1 MAQQKSEDRV
11 VPEDGVTPVEHAG
24 SSPGGQGK
32 AVPVEETAVQLG
44 LPIVTA
50 ENPKGTTRRRTRDRL
65 GEIRAGAPKTISKGG
80 IAAPATMEEVARRL
94 TDALLKVASNKGAPG
109 PDGQTIEALAD
120 QWFVVLPG
128 LQADLL
134 AGTYQPGG
142 IRRVFIPKAGGG
154 QRGLGI
160 PDVIDR
166 VVQEA
171 TRQVLEPLWE
181 PTFHPSS
188 HGFRPGRSCHT
199 AIAEAQGHLE
209 DGYEWCVDLD
219 LEKFFDLVCHQRL
232 TAKLAQ
238 RVGDRRLL
246 VLIGRMLKAKVVLP
260 DGVVIDSEQGV
271 PQGGPL
277 SPLLSNVVLD
287 ELDWELDRRGHR
299 FVRYADDGNVYV
311 RSERAGKRVMASLT
325 EFIERRLRLKVNE
338 AKSAV
343 ARPENRHFL
352 GFRLRRDPHTGTVEV
367 LLSERTKRN
376 AMQKVKQ
383 LTPRT
388 WGSTLF
394 ACISGINAWLRGWHG
409 FFGIASLS
417 EMQFMRKLDSHLRRR
432 LRAILLRHWRRKR
445 TIARNL
451 IKLGVKPES
460 VWRQLYSGRKSWWA
474 LSHTHV
480 VDQGLRNAYFAKRG
494 LIFLVDRHRDTHRQI
509 VAPDPP
515 QLALWG

>member
-11 VPEDGVTPVEHAG
+11 VPEGGVMPVERVG

-32 AVPVEETAVQLG
+32 AVPVEETAVQLR
-44 LPIVTA
+44 LPIATA
-50 ENPKGTTRRRTRDRL
+50 ENPRGATRRRSRDRL
-65 GEIRAGAPKTISKGG
+65 GEIRAGAPKAIDKTGTASS
-80 IAAPATMEEVARRL
+80 ATMEEVAYRL

-109 PDGQTIEALAD
+109 SDGQTIEALAD
-120 QWFVVLPG
+120 QWSVVLPR

-134 AGTYQPGG
+134 AGRYQPGG

-166 VVQEA
+166 IVQEA
-171 TRQVLEPLWE
+171 VRQVLEPLWE
-181 PTFHPSS
+181 PMFHPSN

-199 AIAEAQGHLE
+199 AIAEAKTHVE
-209 DGYEWCVDLD
+209 DGYGWCVDID

-232 TAKLAQ
+232 TARLAE

-246 VLIGRMLKAKVVLP
+246 GLIGRMLRAKVVLP
-260 DGVVIDSEQGV
+260 DGVVIDTEQGV
-271 PQGGPL
+271 PQGSPL

-287 ELDWELDRRGHR
+287 ELDSELDRRGHR
-299 FVRYADDGNVYV
+299 FVRYADDAKVYV
-311 RSERAGKRVMASLT
+311 RSERAGQRVMASLT
-325 EFIERRLRLKVNE
+325 EFIEGRLRLKVNE

-343 ARPENRHFL
+343 ARPEDRHFL
-352 GFRLRRDPHTGTVEV
+352 GFRLRLDPQTEIVEV
-367 LLSERTKRN
+367 LLSERTMRN

-383 LTPRT
+383 LTPRN
-388 WGSTLF
+388 WGNTLP
-394 ACISGINAWLRGWHG
+394 ACISRINAWVRGWYG

-417 EMQFMRKLDSHLRRR
+417 EMQMMRKLDAHLRRR

-451 IKLGVKPES
+451 VKLGVKRES

-474 LSHTHV
+474 LSHTHA
-480 VDQGLRNAYFAKRG
+480 VDQGLRNAYFAEHG
-494 LIFLVDRHRDTHRQI
+494 LIFLADLHRQATQQI
-509 VAPDPP
+509 VAPVSS